1 LVWAGLAVVCGIS
14 AAIAF
19 AVLDRAREQTVALV
33 LAVAGGAVLT
43 ELTTE
48 LVPEGRKLAGPL
60 AGTAAVIGFAI
71 VFALV
76 EVA

>member
-1 LVWAGLAVVCGIS
+1 MLEDASEGRVAV
-14 AAIAF
+14 
-19 AVLDRAREQTVALV
+19 V

-48 LVPEGRKLAGPL
+48 LVPEGRLLAGPL
-60 AGTAAVIGFAI
+60 AGTAAVIGFAL
-71 VFALV
+71 VFGLV

>member
-1 LVWAGLAVVCGIS
+1 MAYAL
-14 AAIAF
+14 
-19 AVLDRAREQTVALV
+19 LDQAREQTVALV
-33 LAVAGGAVLT
+33 LALAGGAVLT

-48 LVPEGRKLAGPL
+48 LVPESRKLAGPL

-71 VFALV
+71 VFILV